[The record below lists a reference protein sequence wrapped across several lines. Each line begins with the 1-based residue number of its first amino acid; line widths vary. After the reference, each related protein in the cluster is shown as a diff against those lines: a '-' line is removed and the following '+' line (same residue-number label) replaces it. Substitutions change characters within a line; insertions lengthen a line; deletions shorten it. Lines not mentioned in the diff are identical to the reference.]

1 MIEMMCD
8 DCGVRPA
15 TFLLKAVTEDGVR
28 EKNLCAVCMA
38 KYQRRIP
45 GLDISNLAGILS
57 GILESKSAE
66 KAETYDAETGALTCP
81 ACGTTYAE
89 FRKSGRLGC
98 AKCYT
103 AFRKP
108 LESLLLKVHG
118 NLQHAG
124 RMPGGV
130 QNDASIKIS
139 IDRLKQD
146 LVKSIAAEE
155 YEQAAQ
161 LRDQIRVLT
170 TQLEEAEKNG

>member
-1 MIEMMCD
+1 MMCD

-15 TFLLKAVTEDGVR
+15 NFLLKAVTEDGVR

-57 GILESKSAE
+57 GILESKNTE
-66 KAETYDAETGALTCP
+66 KTETYDEETDALECP
-81 ACGTTYAE
+81 VCGESYAE
-89 FRKSGRLGC
+89 FRKTGRLGC

-108 LESLLLKVHG
+108 LESMLLKVHG

-161 LRDQIRVLT
+161 IRDQIRTLT
-170 TQLEEAEKNG
+170 LQLEEAKKNG

>member
-1 MIEMMCD
+1 MMCD

-15 TFLLKAVTEDGVR
+15 NFLLKAVTEDGVR

-57 GILESKSAE
+57 GILESKDAR
-66 KAETYDAETGALTCP
+66 KAETYDAETDALTCP
-81 ACGTTYAE
+81 ACQSTYAE
-89 FRKSGRLGC
+89 FRKSGRFGC
-98 AKCYT
+98 SKCYT

-146 LVKSIAAEE
+146 LVKSIASEE

-161 LRDQIRVLT
+161 IRDQIRSLT
-170 TQLEEAEKNG
+170 AQLEEVEKNG

>member
-1 MIEMMCD
+1 MMCD

-15 TFLLKAVTEDGVR
+15 NFLLKAMTEDGIR

-38 KYQRRIP
+38 KYQRHIP

-57 GILESKSAE
+57 GILESKNAE
-66 KAETYDAETGALTCP
+66 KTETYDAETDALRCP
-81 ACGTTYAE
+81 VCETTYAE
-89 FRKSGRLGC
+89 FRKTGRMGC
-98 AKCYT
+98 SKCYT
-103 AFRKP
+103 AFHAP
-108 LESLLLKVHG
+108 LEALLLKLHG

-139 IDRLKQD
+139 ITRLKQD
-146 LVKSIAAEE
+146 LVKAIASEE

-161 LRDQIRVLT
+161 IRDEIRALT
-170 TQLEEAEKNG
+170 AQLGEAEKNG

>member
-1 MIEMMCD
+1 MMCN

-15 TFLLKAVTEDGVR
+15 NFLLKAVTEDSVE
-28 EKNLCAVCMA
+28 EKHLCAVCMA

-57 GILESKSAE
+57 GILESKGAQT
-66 KAETYDAETGALTCP
+66 AETYDAETDALECS
-81 ACGTTYAE
+81 ACKSTYAE
-89 FRKSGRLGC
+89 FRKAGRIGC
-98 AKCYT
+98 SKCYT

-108 LESLLLKVHG
+108 LDSLLLKVHG

-146 LVKSIAAEE
+146 LVKAIAAEE
-155 YEQAAQ
+155 YESAAQ
-161 LRDQIRVLT
+161 IRDEIRSLSAQIG
-170 TQLEEAEKNG
+170 EGGEG